1 MSPPKLY
8 TTGTLSYTRGALAVM
23 FFWMLW
29 GEFCLEIMENV
40 VPGVLP
46 IQLKRLGARDTVVAF
61 FTSVSQIAYVL
72 LGPTI
77 AMQSDRHRGPFG
89 RRRPFLLACTP
100 FAVASLVLMG
110 WGDSISTFL
119 YGHSRWLAALPENEV
134 KLIVLGLF
142 CLLFYIAN
150 TYVIYIYWFLYVDVV
165 PIAVIG
171 RFAGLYRVCG
181 ALGGFA
187 FNRWL
192 FVHTEHHTA
201 AIYCVAAAIYGLAFL
216 LLVWRVKEG
225 SYPPP
230 EPRTGQG
237 SILLHD
243 IKLFWKECFTNSFY
257 IKLFSISLCFWS
269 SYSPFIIFI
278 LFFSTRGT
286 AEGYAPTLQLPY
298 EVFGKVRGWT
308 FVAQIPIFLMI
319 GPLIDRLHPLRI
331 MLVALITLSVSYF
344 AGYLFIFSEKGL
356 LVWWVT
362 NQMVFA
368 AALGAY
374 GTLFPRL
381 CPRDIYGAF
390 FAANQVFFMLGLA
403 VITTGCGR
411 LMELTRNYRDIFI
424 ISGAFSLLGF
434 IMCLLVFRHWKR
446 LGGDEGFVP
455 PRYQRKPEGPAPV
468 LPG

>member
-1 MSPPKLY
+1 
-8 TTGTLSYTRGALAVM
+8 
-23 FFWMLW
+23 
-29 GEFCLEIMENV
+29 
-40 VPGVLP
+40 
-46 IQLKRLGARDTVVAF
+46 
-61 FTSVSQIAYVL
+61 
-72 LGPTI
+72 
-77 AMQSDRHRGPFG
+77 
-89 RRRPFLLACTP
+89 
-100 FAVASLVLMG
+100 
-110 WGDSISTFL
+110 
-119 YGHSRWLAALPENEV
+119 
-134 KLIVLGLF
+134 
-142 CLLFYIAN
+142 
-150 TYVIYIYWFLYVDVV
+150 
-165 PIAVIG
+165 
-171 RFAGLYRVCG
+171 
-181 ALGGFA
+181 
-187 FNRWL
+187 
-192 FVHTEHHTA
+192 
-201 AIYCVAAAIYGLAFL
+201 
-216 LLVWRVKEG
+216 
-225 SYPPP
+225 
-230 EPRTGQG
+230 
-237 SILLHD
+237 
-243 IKLFWKECFTNSFY
+243 
-257 IKLFSISLCFWS
+257 
-269 SYSPFIIFI
+269 
-278 LFFSTRGT
+278 
-286 AEGYAPTLQLPY
+286 
-298 EVFGKVRGWT
+298 VFGKVRGWT